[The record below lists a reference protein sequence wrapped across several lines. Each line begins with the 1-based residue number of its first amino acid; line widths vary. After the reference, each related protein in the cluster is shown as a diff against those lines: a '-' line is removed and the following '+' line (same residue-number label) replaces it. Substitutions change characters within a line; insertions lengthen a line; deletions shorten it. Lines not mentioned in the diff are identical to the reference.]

1 MAVLKKAQPK
11 KALRKA
17 TSTVVPRGGGE
28 VEVHTPRGKRLL
40 SVRSQPSI
48 ALDEMPPL
56 PKFKETKV
64 AKYPPK
70 LAKEFALVK
79 AADRPDHVAYKPLDK
94 EYQLPDT
101 YYVVERSSRL
111 PVAYITQ
118 MPDGLIVA
126 WSGCR
131 MCHRNGR
138 RCICKGISVCR
149 SVEYIYDKT
158 CAHVAGEEW
167 NYLHPNYT
175 GSITGKA
182 AAKRQAAWDS
192 RTRDVRP
199 RTSRMSSTAA
209 TGAGKRLR
217 KAADVPA
224 SNKKVLRKSTTAAPV
239 VDDTQH
245 IVSGGK
251 VSHKELDKAAA
262 SSAADIERQLLR
274 RTAATPH
281 KTLRKARK

>member
-1 MAVLKKAQPK
+1 M
-11 KALRKA
+11 
-17 TSTVVPRGGGE
+17 
-28 VEVHTPRGKRLL
+28 
-40 SVRSQPSI
+40 SVRKQPSI
-48 ALDEMPPL
+48 ALEDMPPL

-64 AKYPPK
+64 ARYPAK

-79 AADRPDHVAYKPLDK
+79 TADRPDHIAYKPLDK

-101 YYVVERSSRL
+101 YYVVERATRL
-111 PVAYITQ
+111 PVAYVTQ

-131 MCHRNGR
+131 QCHRNNR

-158 CAHVAGEEW
+158 AAAVAGEEW
-167 NYLHPNYT
+167 NFLHPNYN

-192 RTRDVRP
+192 RARDVRP
-199 RTSRMSSTAA
+199 LTARKPSTAA

-217 KAADVPA
+217 KAVNDAPD
-224 SNKKVLRKSTTAAPV
+224 KKVLRKSSTAAPV

-251 VSHKELDKAAA
+251 VSHKELDKAAV

-274 RTAATPH
+274 RAAATPH
-281 KTLRKARK
+281 KTLRKVKK